1 MGRLEGKVC
10 VITGASSGIG
20 AKAAEMFAK
29 EGAKVI
35 LAARRESRLDAMVKL
50 ITEAGG
56 EAHSV
61 PTDITVKEQV
71 EALIAKTLELYDHI
85 DVLVNDAGA
94 IEPGLHPVDAFTDE
108 ELDRIVETNL
118 KGTLYV
124 TRAVSQVFRKQ
135 GYGNLITMSSVS
147 AVTGC
152 GAAVYTATKG
162 ALIALTKHVAL
173 RFADRK
179 PTVRANCVCPGS
191 VWTDMTRGELA
202 AQKAGYIPEALE
214 FNDSIN
220 KHACGDV
227 GISRTVDIANVLLF
241 LASDESI
248 CVNGQ
253 VITVDCGCN
262 L

>member
-1 MGRLEGKVC
+1 M
-10 VITGASSGIG
+10 
-20 AKAAEMFAK
+20 
-29 EGAKVI
+29 
-35 LAARRESRLDAMVKL
+35 
-50 ITEAGG
+50 
-56 EAHSV
+56 
-61 PTDITVKEQV
+61 
-71 EALIAKTLELYDHI
+71 
-85 DVLVNDAGA
+85 
-94 IEPGLHPVDAFTDE
+94 
-108 ELDRIVETNL
+108 
-118 KGTLYV
+118 
-124 TRAVSQVFRKQ
+124 
-135 GYGNLITMSSVS
+135 
-147 AVTGC
+147 
-152 GAAVYTATKG
+152 
-162 ALIALTKHVAL
+162 
-173 RFADRK
+173 
-179 PTVRANCVCPGS
+179 RANCVCPGS